1 MLIYRTKTRVIRPR
15 EQISRITAAGDATD
29 ILMAAGELEAGVVDA
44 LCPAADS
51 WHPTL
56 AALREASMAAGR
68 FFLGRSPM
76 PAVIAAFDALATLEL
91 PPHVEV
97 SVPEGYAYYGL
108 YPETYARA
116 AGRFHEEM
124 RPERVGVI
132 GIRSI
137 GTSLGA
143 VVAAALEARG
153 CEVHSWT
160 VRPRGHPFYRTLSLS
175 PELER
180 QFRAHASW
188 HFAIVDEGPG
198 LSGSS
203 LACVAEK
210 LSWLGVPD
218 ERVVFFPSW
227 DPDPG
232 NFVSKTAGARWRR
245 HRKYT
250 AVFEPGGGLRDFS
263 AGKWRR
269 SVYPAGSIWPAVQ
282 PQHERRKYLDGGT
295 LLKFAGL
302 GRFGRAKL
310 PRAFELAEAGFSPR
324 ALGFENGFLRLS
336 FVEGRPLSARDRSP
350 ALIAAMAR
358 YLAHLWRRQAS
369 GDGARFEDLAGM
381 IEVNT
386 GLDAGRLERF
396 RAMVTSTRSVA
407 IDGRMLPHEWL
418 LTSAGFL
425 KTDSLDHTDD
435 HFLPGCTDIAWDLA
449 GASIEF
455 GLSPQEA
462 AHFVETY
469 TALSGDREAG
479 RRLPFFRLAYLAF
492 RLGYATVAQN
502 TLRGSPDALR
512 FAALAA
518 RYRARLRAAVR
529 NADL

>member
-1 MLIYRTKTRVIRPR
+1 MLIYRTETRVIRPR
-15 EQISRITAAGDATD
+15 EQISRITAAGDPAE
-29 ILMAAGELEAGVVDA
+29 ILIAAGELEAGVVDA
-44 LCPAADS
+44 LCPAADG

-56 AALREASMAAGR
+56 AALREASVAAGR
-68 FFLGRSPM
+68 FFLRRCPR
-76 PAVIAAFDALATLEL
+76 PALIAAFDALATLEL

-108 YPETYARA
+108 YPETYATA
-116 AGRFHEEM
+116 AGTFHQEM

-137 GTSLGA
+137 GASLGA
-143 VVAAALEARG
+143 VAAAALEARG

-160 VRPRGHPFYRTLSLS
+160 VRPRGHPFYRTLALS

-218 ERVVFFPSW
+218 ERIVIFPSW
-227 DPDPG
+227 NPDPG
-232 NFVSKTAGARWRR
+232 SFVSQTAAGRWMR
-245 HRKYT
+245 HRKYV
-250 AVFEPGGGLRDFS
+250 AVFEPSAGLRDLS
-263 AGKWRR
+263 AGEWRR
-269 SVYPAGSIWPAVQ
+269 MVYPTVSAWPAVQ
-282 PQHERRKYLDGGT
+282 PQHERRKYLEDRT

-310 PRAFELAEAGFSPR
+310 PRASELAEAGFSPG

-336 FVEGRPLSARDRSP
+336 FVQGRPLSARDRSP
-350 ALIAAMAR
+350 ELIAHMAR
-358 YLAHLWRRQAS
+358 YLAHLWRRHPS
-369 GDGARFEDLAGM
+369 GRGARFEDLAGM
-381 IEVNT
+381 IEANT

-396 RAMVTSTRSVA
+396 RAMVTSGRSVA

-418 LTSAGFL
+418 LTGGGFL

-455 GLSPQEA
+455 GLNRQEA
-462 AHFVETY
+462 AYFMETY
-469 TALSGDREAG
+469 AALSGDREAG

-502 TLRGSPDALR
+502 TLRGSPDSSR
-512 FAALAA
+512 FAVLAA
-518 RYRARLRAAVR
+518 RYRARLPAAARAAG
-529 NADL
+529 L